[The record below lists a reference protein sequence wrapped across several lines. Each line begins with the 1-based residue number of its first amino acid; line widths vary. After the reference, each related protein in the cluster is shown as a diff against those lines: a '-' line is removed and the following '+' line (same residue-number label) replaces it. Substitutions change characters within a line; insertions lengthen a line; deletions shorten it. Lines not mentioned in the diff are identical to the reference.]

1 MYVYLHKRSRFIR
14 SIRSDR
20 LFLLLLLCSF
30 SFQPF
35 LHLLLLLLLFLLLP
49 SFSFSSS
56 SASSSSLSSPSIFS
70 LSLFSLAPSVSS
82 SYYSFSSSTFSSF
95 ASTFS
100 TFSSRLLLLHLVLLF
115 FMPLPSYV
123 LNPLLLSWGQWR
135 TFRGSVSRF
144 CVCVWDLARMSS
156 SPEKIIW
163 ICSKSVGLGH
173 WRRRPNYI
181 IRSAW
186 KKLSASWWPRRIVWP
201 EDVITR

>member
-1 MYVYLHKRSRFIR
+1 MYVYLHRKSRFIR

-20 LFLLLLLCSF
+20 LFLLLL
-30 SFQPF
+30 F
-35 LHLLLLLLLFLLLP
+35 LPLFLLLLTLP
-49 SFSFSSS
+49 SSPPPPPAIFSHSFPSCYFLSHSFFSSS
-56 SASSSSLSSPSIFS
+56 YFTL
-70 LSLFSLAPSVSS
+70 
-82 SYYSFSSSTFSSF
+82 SSSTFSSF

-100 TFSSRLLLLHLVLLF
+100 TFSSGLLLLHLVLLF
-115 FMPLPSYV
+115 FTPLPSSV
-123 LNPLLLSWGQWR
+123 SHPLLLSWGQWR
-135 TFRGSVSRF
+135 TFGGSVSRF
-144 CVCVWDLARMSS
+144 CVWDLARMSS

-173 WRRRPNYI
+173 WRRWQNYI